1 MMATFT
7 ERAVRGAA
15 DFVMSYHLS
24 PFHACEFA
32 TVASGQVLKAGE
44 VVQLEGGKLIAATG
58 LLSGDALVTDVIGV
72 MFEAVDASGGDVANC
87 TYIARSAELKDGLL
101 TYPAE
106 STAGGEKAAT
116 PAQQAEILA
125 DVRSRGHMER
135 LLNGLHAAYRFHE
148 EAAAMFR
155 DTLQQIEAR

>member
-1 MMATFT
+1 MDELT
-7 ERAVRGAA
+7 ELRAALA
-15 DFVMSYHLS
+15 D
-24 PFHACEFA
+24 E
-32 TVASGQVLKAGE
+32 
-44 VVQLEGGKLIAATG
+44 GKLDHLTKQ
-58 LLSGDALVTDVIGV
+58 
-72 MFEAVDASGGDVANC
+72 
-87 TYIARSAELKDGLL
+87 AEYWL
-101 TYPAE
+101 
-106 STAGGEKAAT
+106 AAT